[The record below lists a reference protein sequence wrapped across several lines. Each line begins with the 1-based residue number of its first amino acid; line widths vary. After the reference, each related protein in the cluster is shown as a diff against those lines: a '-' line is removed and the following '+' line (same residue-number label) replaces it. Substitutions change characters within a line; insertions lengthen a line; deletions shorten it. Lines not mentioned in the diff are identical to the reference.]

1 MNAKKD
7 GLTDA
12 YDNSAM
18 GVCADLCATEYNFS
32 REDQDNFAI
41 QSYERSAKAGIK
53 FDNEV
58 VPVSVPQKRRP
69 YHSF

>member
-1 MNAKKD
+1 MDAKD

-18 GVCADLCATEYNFS
+18 GCVLTCATEYNFS

-41 QSYERSAKAGIK
+41 QSYERVQKHGNRK

-58 VPVSVPQKRRP
+58 VPVSVPQRKEIL
-69 YHSF
+69 S

>member
-1 MNAKKD
+1 
-7 GLTDA
+7 
-12 YDNSAM
+12 M

-41 QSYERSAKAGIK
+41 QSYERSAKKRNRIK

-58 VPVSVPQKRRP
+58 VPVSVPQRKATL
-69 YHSF
+69 S

>member
-1 MNAKKD
+1 MCK
-7 GLTDA
+7 
-12 YDNSAM
+12 
-18 GVCADLCATEYNFS
+18 EYNFS

-41 QSYERSAKAGIK
+41 QSYERSAKAWESGK

-58 VPVSVPQKRRP
+58 VPVSVPQRKAI